1 MKKITIKDVAE
12 AAGVS
17 YVTVSNVI
25 NGKGRMTDKTR
36 DKVRACIQK
45 MNFHLDDSARTL
57 ASGKSNTIVFISSY
71 LTSPFVTGILEGVER
86 QLFDTGNSEL
96 TLTHNSTKGSNAT
109 KQKLINDMIY
119 GKKADA
125 VIMLTIKPDDSQINE
140 FKKAGIPLVLI
151 ESSYVLG
158 ANTIRLDNYK
168 GGYVAV
174 DYLLKKGKRKIAV
187 ICGPFG
193 PSAEGEPE
201 SSSVT
206 ERYKG
211 YKAALKDNGVE
222 FDKSLTYNI
231 KYYIQEEGVKLLD
244 TMLGEHKDIDAIF
257 CAAGDMV
264 ALGIIYRAKQLGKR
278 IPQDISIVGYDDIT
292 IAGFLNPPLTTIRQP
307 LDTMGRKAFDLAMD
321 MLKGKTKGAH
331 EILIMPE
338 LVIRESA

>member
-1 MKKITIKDVAE
+1 MKKITIRNVAE
-12 AAGVS
+12 VAGVS

-36 DKVRACIQK
+36 DKVQACIQK
-45 MNFHLDDSARTL
+45 MNFHIDRNATTL

-86 QLFDTGNSEL
+86 QLFDTGNSDL

-140 FKKAGIPLVLI
+140 FKNAGIPLVLI
-151 ESSYVLG
+151 ESSSALG
-158 ANTIRLDNYK
+158 TNSIRLDNYK
-168 GGYVAV
+168 GGYIAT

-187 ICGPFG
+187 INGPFG
-193 PSAEGEPE
+193 PSAEDELE
-201 SSSVT
+201 SPSVS
-206 ERYKG
+206 EKFKG
-211 YKAALKDNGVE
+211 YKAALKDNSVE
-222 FDKSLTYNI
+222 LDKSWVYNI
-231 KYYIQEEGVKLLD
+231 KYYIQQDGVVILD
-244 TMLGEHKDIDAIF
+244 TILEEHKDIDAIY

-278 IPQDISIVGYDDIT
+278 IPQDISIVGYDDIP

-307 LDTMGRKAFDLAMD
+307 LDAMGRKAFDLAMD
-321 MLKGKTKGAH
+321 MLKGKTKGTH

-338 LVIRESA
+338 LVIRETA